1 MATSTIEDIEKKI
14 KQLSRSEQLYLFER
28 LAHQIRVDALNE
40 QKTIEAQLTAM
51 AFDPEIQ
58 LEIRKINSE
67 FTGTELDG
75 LVKV

>member
-1 MATSTIEDIEKKI
+1 MTTSTIEDIEKKI
-14 KQLSRSEQLYLFER
+14 KQLSRSEQLCLFER
-28 LAHQIRVDALNE
+28 LAHQIRGNASNE
-40 QKTIEAQLTAM
+40 QKNIEAQLTAM

-67 FTGTELDG
+67 FTGAELDG

>member
-14 KQLSRSEQLYLFER
+14 KQLSREEQFCLFER
-28 LAHQIRVDALNE
+28 LAHQISGDVLNK

-58 LEIRKINSE
+58 REIRKINSE

>member
-14 KQLSRSEQLYLFER
+14 KQLSRSEQLCLFER

>member
-1 MATSTIEDIEKKI
+1 MFVRTACASTRGE
-14 KQLSRSEQLYLFER
+14 
-28 LAHQIRVDALNE
+28 VLNK

>member
-14 KQLSRSEQLYLFER
+14 KQLPRSEQLCLFER
-28 LAHQIRVDALNE
+28 LAHQLRGDALNK
-40 QKTIEAQLTAM
+40 QKTIEAQITAM

>member
-1 MATSTIEDIEKKI
+1 MATSTIKDIEKKI
-14 KQLSRSEQLYLFER
+14 KQLPRSEQLCLFER
-28 LAHQIRVDALNE
+28 LAHQLRGDALNK

>member
-14 KQLSRSEQLYLFER
+14 KQLSRDEQLCLFER
-28 LAHQIRVDALNE
+28 LAHQIRGDALNK

>member
-14 KQLSRSEQLYLFER
+14 KELSRDEQLCLFER
-28 LAHQIRVDALNE
+28 LVHQMRGDALNK

>member
-14 KQLSRSEQLYLFER
+14 KQLPRSEQLCLFER
-28 LAHQIRVDALNE
+28 LAHQLRGDALNK

-51 AFDPEIQ
+51 ALDPEIQ

>member
-1 MATSTIEDIEKKI
+1 MATATIEDIEKKI
-14 KQLSRSEQLYLFER
+14 KQLSRDEQLCLFER
-28 LAHQIRVDALNE
+28 LAHQIRGDVLNK

-58 LEIRKINSE
+58 REIRKINSE

>member
-14 KQLSRSEQLYLFER
+14 NELSRDEQLCLFER
-28 LAHQIRVDALNE
+28 LAHQIKGDVLNK

-58 LEIRKINSE
+58 REIRKINSE

>member
-1 MATSTIEDIEKKI
+1 MTTSTIEDIEKKI
-14 KQLSRSEQLYLFER
+14 KQLSRSEQLCLFER
-28 LAHQIRVDALNE
+28 LAHQIRGNASNE
-40 QKTIEAQLTAM
+40 QKNIEAQLTAM

>member
-1 MATSTIEDIEKKI
+1 MAPSTIEDIEKKI
-14 KQLSRSEQLYLFER
+14 MELSRDEQLCLFER
-28 LAHQIRVDALNE
+28 FAHKMRGDALNK

>member
-14 KQLSRSEQLYLFER
+14 KELSRDEQLCLFER
-28 LAHQIRVDALNE
+28 LAHQIRGDALNK

-58 LEIRKINSE
+58 RIL
-67 FTGTELDG
+67 
-75 LVKV
+75 

>member
-14 KQLSRSEQLYLFER
+14 KQLSRSEQLCLFER

-51 AFDPEIQ
+51 AFDPEIR

>member
-1 MATSTIEDIEKKI
+1 MATSNIEDIEKKI
-14 KQLSRSEQLYLFER
+14 KELSRDEQLCLFER
-28 LAHQIRVDALNE
+28 LAHKMRGDALNK